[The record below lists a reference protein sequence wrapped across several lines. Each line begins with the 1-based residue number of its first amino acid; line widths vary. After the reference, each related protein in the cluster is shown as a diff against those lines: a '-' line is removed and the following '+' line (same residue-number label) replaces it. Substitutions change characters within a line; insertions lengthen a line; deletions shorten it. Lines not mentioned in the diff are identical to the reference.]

1 MSYREVNEV
10 ARAIDADI
18 TVVSLEPTSLEGIF
32 NTIST
37 VGAMTDAED
46 EAVELVESLR
56 TRLGIVET
64 RVHERRKDGHEGP
77 RVVGLEWLEPPFA
90 VGHWVPEQIRRAG
103 GWDLLG
109 LDGEASRQT
118 DWLSVVDVDPEMIL
132 LMPCGFHL
140 AETVAEWERTPQSDR
155 LEGDRGRPQRQRLR
169 ARRVRL
175 LLASGPE
182 GPRRHRDAGRDLRS
196 RCVRRDLAAGQ
207 LDPAGVSQVPGSVG
221 GPPATFDCLWC
232 GTKWTTR
239 SPGRSGGL
247 GTALP
252 GLSRPGGR
260 QPVSPVPAARCA
272 DGSRGRG
279 WRPAEVA
286 LPPSEAAPPAR
297 RPRRIATPGGLSTV
311 DAEMI
316 AYYEARAGEYDDWY
330 LRRGRYARGPIH
342 DAAWDAEL
350 DGAGT
355 WLDGLPIR
363 GEIVELAGG
372 TGWWSPLLASKGE
385 LSIYDAAAAPLERA
399 RERLV
404 AHRLRA
410 HLHVRDAWAEPD
422 RQVDA
427 LFFGFW
433 LSHVPRDRTD
443 AFLALARR
451 WLKPDGI
458 LAFIDSL
465 PDPQSGAADHRPA
478 RRRPCGPPPRRT
490 VANSRSSRSSASRPN
505 WRTRSRKAG
514 FRGAR
519 VTTTGRFFLLGEA
532 RA

>member
-1 MSYREVNEV
+1 M
-10 ARAIDADI
+10 
-18 TVVSLEPTSLEGIF
+18 
-32 NTIST
+32 
-37 VGAMTDAED
+37 
-46 EAVELVESLR
+46 
-56 TRLGIVET
+56 
-64 RVHERRKDGHEGP
+64 
-77 RVVGLEWLEPPFA
+77 
-90 VGHWVPEQIRRAG
+90 
-103 GWDLLG
+103 
-109 LDGEASRQT
+109 
-118 DWLSVVDVDPEMIL
+118 
-132 LMPCGFHL
+132 
-140 AETVAEWERTPQSDR
+140 
-155 LEGDRGRPQRQRLR
+155 
-169 ARRVRL
+169 
-175 LLASGPE
+175 
-182 GPRRHRDAGRDLRS
+182 
-196 RCVRRDLAAGQ
+196 
-207 LDPAGVSQVPGSVG
+207 PGSVG

-239 SPGRSGGL
+239 SPDDLEGWARLCPDCLGRAGDNPFL
-247 GTALP
+247 RFRLRDALTA
-252 GLSRPGGR
+252 R
-260 QPVSPVPAARCA
+260 AAA
-272 DGSRGRG
+272 GDGPDG
-279 WRPAEVA
+279 
-286 LPPSEAAPPAR
+286 AAPQPA
-297 RPRRIATPGGLSTV
+297 PDAPTAPTAGAGLRTGSAQDR

-355 WLDGLPIR
+355 WLDGLPIH

-410 HLHVRDAWAEPD
+410 HLHVRNAWEEPD

-427 LFFGFW
+427 VFFGFW
-433 LSHVPRDRTD
+433 LSHVARDRTD

-458 LAFIDSL
+458 LAFMDSL
-465 PDPQSGAADHRPA
+465 PDPQSGAADNDPPA
-478 RRRPCGPPPRRT
+478 ADMAIRRLADGRQFTIVKVFRDPAELEDALR
-490 VANSRSSRSSASRPN
+490 A
-505 WRTRSRKAG
+505 AG
-514 FRGAR
+514 FRRVR